1 MNPRTGP
8 GTRCDRGQ
16 NGHTNRVPCAFGM
29 RSTITPH
36 PGLHNLYSTGSG
48 GTTTALTGF
57 KFARNDLASTLAVC
71 FLAARLGRERFA
83 AARARA
89 RLAAAALPVDLLD
102 LDDRAVLVAR
112 ITSALAG
119 LLF

>member
-1 MNPRTGP
+1 
-8 GTRCDRGQ
+8 
-16 NGHTNRVPCAFGM
+16 M

>member
-1 MNPRTGP
+1 
-8 GTRCDRGQ
+8 
-16 NGHTNRVPCAFGM
+16 M
-29 RSTITPH
+29 RSTITPQ
-36 PGLHNLYSTGSG
+36 PGLQSLYSTGSG
-48 GTTTALTGF
+48 GTTTGFAGF
-57 KFARNDLASTLAVC
+57 KFARSGLASTFAAG
-71 FLAARLGRERFA
+71 FFAARLGRVRFA

-119 LLF
+119 PLCLSCPDSPSETFAHF

>member
-1 MNPRTGP
+1 
-8 GTRCDRGQ
+8 
-16 NGHTNRVPCAFGM
+16 M
-29 RSTITPH
+29 RSTITPQ

-48 GTTTALTGF
+48 GTTTGFTGF
-57 KFARNDLASTLAVC
+57 KFARNGLASTFAVC
-71 FLAARLGRERFA
+71 FLAARFGREGFA

-89 RLAAAALPVDLLD
+89 RRAAAALPLALPD

-112 ITSALAG
+112 ITSALAR